1 MRRLQAFLTIAALAL
16 VALPVSARAQA
27 EKKTDITGKWLFTVT
42 SDVGTGT
49 PTVTFKQ
56 TGDSLSG
63 HYSSQTFGEVDFKGG
78 TFKDQKVVFK
88 INVSAD
94 GNAFTVTYSG
104 TMDGADAMKGTVDF
118 AGMAGGTFT
127 GKRQSAGAKPE

>member
-1 MRRLQAFLTIAALAL
+1 MRRFQTFLTIAALAL

-27 EKKTDITGKWLFTVT
+27 EKKTDLTGKWLFTVT

-56 TGDSLSG
+56 TGDSLTG
-63 HYSSQTFGEVDFKGG
+63 HYSSQTFGEVDFKG
-78 TFKDQKVVFK
+78 TFKDQKVVFT
-88 INVSAD
+88 INATAD
-94 GNAFTVTYSG
+94 GNAFAVTYSG

-118 AGMAGGTFT
+118 AGMAGGTFS
-127 GKRQSAGAKPE
+127 GKRKKE

>member
-1 MRRLQAFLTIAALAL
+1 MRRLQTFLTIAVCALI
-16 VALPVSARAQA
+16 ALPGSARAQA

-56 TGDSLSG
+56 TGDSLTG
-63 HYSSQTFGEVDFKGG
+63 HYSSQTFGEVDFKG
-78 TFKDQKVVFK
+78 TFKDQKVVFT

-94 GNAFTVTYSG
+94 GNAFAVTYSG
-104 TMDGADAMKGTVDF
+104 TMDGTDAMKGTVDF

-127 GKRQSAGAKPE
+127 AKRKADGGGG

>member
-1 MRRLQAFLTIAALAL
+1 MRRLQTFLTIAAFAL
-16 VALPVSARAQA
+16 VALPISARAQA
-27 EKKTDITGKWLFTVT
+27 EKKTDLTGKWLFTVT

-63 HYSSQTFGEVDFKGG
+63 HYSSQTFGEVDFKG
-78 TFKDQKVVFK
+78 TFKDQKIVFT
-88 INVSAD
+88 INATAD
-94 GNAFTVTYSG
+94 GNAFAVTYSG

-118 AGMAGGTFT
+118 AGMASGTFSSKRQPAGGT
-127 GKRQSAGAKPE
+127 GK